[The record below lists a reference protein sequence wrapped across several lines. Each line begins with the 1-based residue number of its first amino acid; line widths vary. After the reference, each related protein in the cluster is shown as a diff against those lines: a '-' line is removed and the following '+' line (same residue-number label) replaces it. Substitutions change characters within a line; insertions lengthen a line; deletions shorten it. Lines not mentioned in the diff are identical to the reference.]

1 MSAISLLL
9 TDLSRTSIGSWTIE
23 QIQHLDIRYSAYHH
37 AYKQGTLSTFW
48 PAVFANF
55 LNRWPVQKTLWP
67 TMRDSHNLTAAEL
80 RVILDGEKYCKFC
93 IQMFFNNRRTLGGRS
108 LLPRHVGDWTLEQI
122 DWLEDRRAW
131 HTAARHDEEV
141 LTTFWISLFDDF
153 LSLWPVRQILWPTM
167 DDNKRITISQQ
178 RFVFE
183 AEGQCKLCLKSY
195 FEQGDADEHS

>member
-80 RVILDGEKYCKFC
+80 RVILDGEKYCKFVSDP
-93 IQMFFNNRRTLGGRS
+93 L
-108 LLPRHVGDWTLEQI
+108 I
-122 DWLEDRRAW
+122 DE
-131 HTAARHDEEV
+131 T
-141 LTTFWISLFDDF
+141 I
-153 LSLWPVRQILWPTM
+153 
-167 DDNKRITISQQ
+167 DN
-178 RFVFE
+178 
-183 AEGQCKLCLKSY
+183 
-195 FEQGDADEHS
+195 